1 MNWCFWIDY
10 RHATVPKLGAFRAV
24 IDSSAAREI
33 SLELVSARVPGR
45 FESLLYRA
53 LGLVLEPS
61 VPIATLSCLLTPTTA
76 HVTFGSGEDDDHRVI
91 ASPGV
96 LADGSSV
103 SFALPTGEEQ
113 IVPAHLCIPRT
124 QAPPLFEAFLA
135 SGQQP
140 RSVTWV
146 PQSGPEA

>member
-10 RHATVPKLGAFRAV
+10 RRAAVPKPGCFRSV
-24 IDSSAAREI
+24 IDSSAARDI
-33 SLELVSARVPGR
+33 SLELVAARVPGR
-45 FESLLYRA
+45 FECFLYRA

-61 VPIATLSCLLTPTTA
+61 VPIATLSCLLTPTTS

-103 SFALPTGEEQ
+103 SFTLPTGETR

-124 QAPPLFEAFLA
+124 EALQLFETFLA

-140 RSVTWV
+140 RSVAWV
-146 PQSGPEA
+146 PRSGPEA